1 MVNVDVLHYLASKG
15 YILLYE
21 KYVALCQ
28 NFFFRLWLHAV
39 QRKCI
44 VFLCINF
51 CHEYENILY
60 IHIYFPHILFK
71 FQVFSCT
78 SQSQYTSE
86 CFQRSWVLSIIC
98 LFLFPPL
105 VVHALRMPYHAI
117 KLSHAQLT
125 CMFNI
130 CTHIDTCPT

>member
-1 MVNVDVLHYLASKG
+1 MVLFFFFLSVQHKISLVVNFCVCSEDQFTGFIICAWQIAIKYNLLVMVNVDVLHYLASKG

-78 SQSQYTSE
+78 SQS
-86 CFQRSWVLSIIC
+86 
-98 LFLFPPL
+98 
-105 VVHALRMPYHAI
+105 
-117 KLSHAQLT
+117 
-125 CMFNI
+125 
-130 CTHIDTCPT
+130 